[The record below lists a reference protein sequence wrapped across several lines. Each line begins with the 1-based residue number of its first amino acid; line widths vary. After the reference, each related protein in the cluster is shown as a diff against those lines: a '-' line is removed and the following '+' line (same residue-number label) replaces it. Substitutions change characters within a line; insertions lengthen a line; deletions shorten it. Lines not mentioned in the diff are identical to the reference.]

1 MIQVIVDYAV
11 LCDDDDEEWTS
22 DCVDVVW
29 ERNVEMHFDLPLP
42 ARRKEI
48 QEKGVGQLLI

>member
-42 ARRKEI
+42 AGKKSKRKE
-48 QEKGVGQLLI
+48 LDSF